1 MEDQDIHIAAVPPPE
16 EEPKVDSVEEVMKTE
31 EPAPPAP
38 APSEENNKPTD
49 IDIPKVEPKIE
60 DNNTNTEEDAATAA
74 INSDIKIGDTGES
87 ATALSSATAAINS
100 DTKMV
105 DNTTKESA
113 TAPSVES
120 ETTAGD
126 NTMTAAATEEEKE
139 SINNPSVPV
148 AEDVATSPP
157 ASNEPVK
164 EAVHP
169 EPPQASPIVKA
180 DHPSVDGNTINNNNP
195 LPDGAS
201 ATAVLSPGRI
211 PKKVL
216 APPDLSGSTLP
227 LVNRLAGSNSFDNAL
242 VLPDGV
248 VLPPTVTPQMLEG
261 RLRRAFFEL
270 NPTQMKECLSE
281 YNDAVKEKGA
291 EIRNHAAYLF
301 GVVKRYKTIHERSF
315 TDPNALPQGKE
326 LTDQVKVSTFYSLL
340 LLNPSTNCQWSN
352 IIILSQ
358 Q

>member
-1 MEDQDIHIAAVPPPE
+1 MEDQDIAAVPPPE
-16 EEPKVDSVEEVMKTE
+16 EEPKVDSVEEDMKTE

-49 IDIPKVEPKIE
+49 IEIPKVEPKIE
-60 DNNTNTEEDAATAA
+60 DNNTNTQEDAATAA
-74 INSDIKIGDTGES
+74 INSDIKMGDTGES
-87 ATALSSATAAINS
+87 AAAPSSATAAINS

-105 DNTTKESA
+105 ENTTEESA

-126 NTMTAAATEEEKE
+126 NTMIAAAATTEEEKE
-139 SINNPSVPV
+139 SINNPGVSVEENVP
-148 AEDVATSPP
+148 TSPP
-157 ASNEPVK
+157 ACDMPVK

-169 EPPQASPIVKA
+169 EPPQASPVVKA
-180 DHPSVDGNTINNNNP
+180 DIPSVDGNTIKNNNP

-216 APPDLSGSTLP
+216 APPNSLGSTLP

-326 LTDQVKVSTFYSLL
+326 LTDQVKVSTLYS
-340 LLNPSTNCQWSN
+340 
-352 IIILSQ
+352 
-358 Q
+358 

>member
-1 MEDQDIHIAAVPPPE
+1 MKMGDTVESAAAL
-16 EEPKVDSVEEVMKTE
+16 S
-31 EPAPPAP
+31 
-38 APSEENNKPTD
+38 
-49 IDIPKVEPKIE
+49 
-60 DNNTNTEEDAATAA
+60 AATA
-74 INSDIKIGDTGES
+74 D
-87 ATALSSATAAINS
+87 INS

-105 DNTTKESA
+105 DNTAEESA

-126 NTMTAAATEEEKE
+126 NTMIAAAATTEEEKE
-139 SINNPSVPV
+139 SINNPGVPV
-148 AEDVATSPP
+148 AEEVPTSPP
-157 ASNEPVK
+157 ACDMPVK

-180 DHPSVDGNTINNNNP
+180 DTDNPSVDGNTINNNNP
-195 LPDGAS
+195 LPDGTGVA
-201 ATAVLSPGRI
+201 AVLSPGRI

-216 APPDLSGSTLP
+216 APPNSLGSTLP
-227 LVNRLAGSNSFDNAL
+227 LVNKLAGSNSFDNAL

-326 LTDQVKVSTFYSLL
+326 LTDQVKVSALYS
-340 LLNPSTNCQWSN
+340 
-352 IIILSQ
+352 
-358 Q
+358 

>member
-1 MEDQDIHIAAVPPPE
+1 MEETQDIAAAPLPA
-16 EEPKVDSVEEVMKTE
+16 EEPVDSAVEDMKTE
-31 EPAPPAP
+31 EPAAP
-38 APSEENNKPTD
+38 ASAPSENNKPAD
-49 IDIPKVEPKIE
+49 IAESIPLVEPKIE
-60 DNNTNTEEDAATAA
+60 DNNATKEDAATAA
-74 INSDIKIGDTGES
+74 INSDIKMGDTEES
-87 ATALSSATAAINS
+87 AAAPSSATADINS
-100 DTKMV
+100 DIKMV
-105 DNTTKESA
+105 DNTTEEFA
-113 TAPSVES
+113 TAPSEPPEPTV
-120 ETTAGD
+120 GD
-126 NTMTAAATEEEKE
+126 NT
-139 SINNPSVPV
+139 
-148 AEDVATSPP
+148 TSPP
-157 ASNEPVK
+157 ASDEPVQ
-164 EAVHP
+164 APVHP

-180 DHPSVDGNTINNNNP
+180 DYPSVDGNTINNKS

-216 APPDLSGSTLP
+216 APPAAIDSSGSTLT

-270 NPTQMKECLSE
+270 NPAQMKECLSE

-315 TDPNALPQGKE
+315 SDPNALPQGKE
-326 LTDQVKVSTFYSLL
+326 LTDQVKVSIVYL
-340 LLNPSTNCQWSN
+340 
-352 IIILSQ
+352 
-358 Q
+358 

>member
-1 MEDQDIHIAAVPPPE
+1 MEDQDIAAVPPPE
-16 EEPKVDSVEEVMKTE
+16 EEPKVDSVEEDMKTE

-38 APSEENNKPTD
+38 APSEENKPMD

-87 ATALSSATAAINS
+87 AAAPSSATAAINS
-100 DTKMV
+100 DAKMV
-105 DNTTKESA
+105 DNTAEEFA
-113 TAPSVES
+113 THPSVES

-126 NTMTAAATEEEKE
+126 NTMIAAAATTEEEKE
-139 SINNPSVPV
+139 SINNPGVPV
-148 AEDVATSPP
+148 EEDAPTSPP
-157 ASNEPVK
+157 ACDMPVK

-180 DHPSVDGNTINNNNP
+180 DNPSIDGNTINNNNP
-195 LPDGAS
+195 LPDGTGVA
-201 ATAVLSPGRI
+201 AVLSPGRI

-216 APPDLSGSTLP
+216 APPNSLGSTLP
-227 LVNRLAGSNSFDNAL
+227 LVNKLAGSSSFDNAL

-326 LTDQVKVSTFYSLL
+326 LTDQVKVSTLYS
-340 LLNPSTNCQWSN
+340 
-352 IIILSQ
+352 
-358 Q
+358 

>member
-1 MEDQDIHIAAVPPPE
+1 MEDQDIAAVPPPE
-16 EEPKVDSVEEVMKTE
+16 EELKVDSVEEDMKTE
-31 EPAPPAP
+31 EPSPPAP
-38 APSEENNKPTD
+38 APTEENNMPTD

-74 INSDIKIGDTGES
+74 INSDIKMGDTVES
-87 ATALSSATAAINS
+87 AADLSAATADINS

-105 DNTTKESA
+105 ENTTEESA
-113 TAPSVES
+113 TAPSAES
-120 ETTAGD
+120 EPTAGD
-126 NTMTAAATEEEKE
+126 NTMIATTAATEEERE
-139 SINNPSVPV
+139 STNNPGVSV
-148 AEDVATSPP
+148 AEEVPTSPP

-169 EPPQASPIVKA
+169 EPPQASPVVKA
-180 DHPSVDGNTINNNNP
+180 DIPSVDGNTMNNNNP
-195 LPDGAS
+195 LPDGVS
-201 ATAVLSPGRI
+201 ATTVLSPGRI

-216 APPDLSGSTLP
+216 APPDLSGSTMP

-270 NPTQMKECLSE
+270 NPAQMKECLSE

-326 LTDQVKVSTFYSLL
+326 LTDQVKVSTLYS
-340 LLNPSTNCQWSN
+340 
-352 IIILSQ
+352 
-358 Q
+358 

>member
-1 MEDQDIHIAAVPPPE
+1 MEDQDIAAVPPPE
-16 EEPKVDSVEEVMKTE
+16 EEPKVDSVEEDMKTE

-38 APSEENNKPTD
+38 APSEESNKPTD

-74 INSDIKIGDTGES
+74 INSDIKMGDTGES
-87 ATALSSATAAINS
+87 AAAPSSATAAI
-100 DTKMV
+100 TKMV
-105 DNTTKESA
+105 ENTTEESA
-113 TAPSVES
+113 AYPSAES

-126 NTMTAAATEEEKE
+126 NTMIATTAATEEEKE
-139 SINNPSVPV
+139 SINNPGVSVE
-148 AEDVATSPP
+148 EDVPTSPP
-157 ASNEPVK
+157 ACDMPVK

-169 EPPQASPIVKA
+169 EPPQASPVVKA
-180 DHPSVDGNTINNNNP
+180 DIPSVDGNTIKNNNP

-216 APPDLSGSTLP
+216 APPNSLGSTLP

-326 LTDQVKVSTFYSLL
+326 LTDQVKVSTLYS
-340 LLNPSTNCQWSN
+340 
-352 IIILSQ
+352 
-358 Q
+358 